1 MELSTSVEIDK
12 YGRRYTSTDTIFEML
27 YQNPNLDFSKLLVT
41 DGEQYNKSID
51 LLHADLEYL
60 QIYHPLDIDIDQF
73 DEIYKHNW
81 LIPDEYISFDIAQ
94 WILDQCK
101 DQVELQR
108 VAEELIL
115 FQERDLF
122 PLLKYLKYFVDTMR
136 KHNIVW
142 GVGRG
147 SSVASFVLY
156 LIGVHKINSIK
167 YSLDITEFL
176 K

>member
-1 MELSTSVEIDK
+1 MEPSTSAEIDQ
-12 YGRRYTSTDTIFEML
+12 YGRRYVTTSTIFEML
-27 YQNPNLDFSKLLVT
+27 YQNPNLDMSKLLVK
-41 DGEQYNKSID
+41 DGDQYNKSINS
-51 LLHADLEYL
+51 LHADLTPL
-60 QIYHPLDIDIDQF
+60 PIYEPLDIDIDHYDRLHRECWF
-73 DEIYKHNW
+73 M
-81 LIPDEYISFDIAQ
+81 PDEYSKFDIAQ
-94 WILDQCK
+94 WVLDQCK

-122 PLLKYLKYFVDTMR
+122 SLLKYLKYFVDTMR

-147 SSVASFVLY
+147 SSVSSFVLF

-167 YSLDITEFL
+167 FSLDIREFL

>member
-1 MELSTSVEIDK
+1 MEPLTSVEIDK
-12 YGRRYTSTDTIFEML
+12 YGRRFTTTDTIFEML

-41 DGEQYNKSID
+41 DGSQYNKSINS
-51 LLHADLEYL
+51 LHADLTPL
-60 QIYHPLDIDIDQF
+60 QIYEPLDIDIDQF

-81 LIPDEYISFDIAQ
+81 LMPDEYINFDIAQ

-122 PLLKYLKYFVDTMR
+122 SLLKYLKYFVDNMR
-136 KHNIVW
+136 EHNVVW

-167 YSLDITEFL
+167 YSLDIREFL

>member
-1 MELSTSVEIDK
+1 MEPSTSVEIDK
-12 YGRRYTSTDTIFEML
+12 YGRRYTTTDAIFELL
-27 YQNPNLDFSKLLVT
+27 YQNPSLDFSKLLVK
-41 DGEQYNKSID
+41 DGDQYNKSID
-51 LLHADLEYL
+51 LLHAELTYL
-60 QIYHPLDIDIDQF
+60 KIYQSLDIDVGQF
-73 DEIYKHNW
+73 DEFHKNNW
-81 LIPDEYISFDIAQ
+81 LMPDEYLNFDIAQ
-94 WILDQCK
+94 WVLNQCK

-108 VAEELIL
+108 AAEELIL

-122 PLLKYLKYFVDTMR
+122 PLLRYLKYFVDTMR

-167 YSLDITEFL
+167 FSLDIQEFL

>member
-1 MELSTSVEIDK
+1 M
-12 YGRRYTSTDTIFEML
+12 
-27 YQNPNLDFSKLLVT
+27 SKLLVK
-41 DGEQYNKSID
+41 DGEHYNKSINA
-51 LLHADLEYL
+51 LHADLKHL
-60 QIYHPLDIDIDQF
+60 QIYEPLNIDVDHY
-73 DEIYKHNW
+73 DSLHREYW
-81 LIPDEYISFDIAQ
+81 LMPDEYLNFDIAQ
-94 WILDQCK
+94 WVLQQCK

-122 PLLKYLKYFVDTMR
+122 SLLKYLKYFVDTMR

-147 SSVASFVLY
+147 SSVSSFVLY

-167 YSLDITEFL
+167 YSLDIREFL

>member
-1 MELSTSVEIDK
+1 MEPLTSAEIDQ
-12 YGRRYTSTDTIFEML
+12 YGRRYVTTDTICEML
-27 YQNPNLDFSKLLVT
+27 YQNPNLDMSKLLVK
-41 DGEQYNKSID
+41 DGEQYNKSINS
-51 LLHADLEYL
+51 LHVELKHL
-60 QIYHPLDIDIDQF
+60 QIYEPLNIDIEHYDRLHR
-73 DEIYKHNW
+73 EYW
-81 LIPDEYISFDIAQ
+81 LMPDEYLNFDIAQ
-94 WILDQCK
+94 WVLNQCA

-115 FQERDLF
+115 FQERNLF
-122 PLLKYLKYFVDTMR
+122 SLLKYLKYFVDTMR

-156 LIGVHKINSIK
+156 LIGIHKINSIK
-167 YSLDITEFL
+167 FSLDIKEFL

>member
-1 MELSTSVEIDK
+1 
-12 YGRRYTSTDTIFEML
+12 ML
-27 YQNPNLDFSKLLVT
+27 YQNPNLDMSKLLVK
-41 DGEQYNKSID
+41 DGDQYNKSINS
-51 LLHADLEYL
+51 LYADLIPL
-60 QIYHPLDIDIDQF
+60 QIYETLNIDIDHY
-73 DEIYKHNW
+73 DSLHHNYW
-81 LIPDEYISFDIAQ
+81 FMPEEYMNFDIAK
-94 WILDQCK
+94 WILEQCK
-101 DQVELQR
+101 NQIELQR
-108 VAEELIL
+108 SAEELIL

-167 YSLDITEFL
+167 FSLDIREFL

>member
-1 MELSTSVEIDK
+1 MVLLISAEIDQ
-12 YGRRYTSTDTIFEML
+12 YGRRYVTTSAICEML
-27 YQNPNLDFSKLLVT
+27 YQNPNLDMSKLLVK
-41 DGEQYNKSID
+41 DGGQYNKSINS
-51 LLHADLEYL
+51 LHAELTPL
-60 QIYHPLDIDIDQF
+60 QIYESLNIDIDHYDRLHREHWF
-73 DEIYKHNW
+73 M
-81 LIPDEYISFDIAQ
+81 PDEYMNFDIAQ
-94 WILDQCK
+94 WVLNQCK

-115 FQERDLF
+115 FQERNLF
-122 PLLKYLKYFVDTMR
+122 SLLKYLKYFVDTMR

-147 SSVASFVLY
+147 SSVSSFVLY

-167 YSLDITEFL
+167 FSLDIREFL